1 MRTRRTFHPD
11 RVGRTPARQT
21 PAGRNAAMLS
31 VVADDAAQAELRLDL
46 DELFREGARRMLVVA
61 LEAEV
66 DAYLAAY
73 AALVDEQGHRLV
85 RRNGHAPARTIAAGV
100 GRVEVVRPR
109 VDDRRVDPATGQR
122 QQFQSMILPRW
133 CRRSPKVAAVLPL
146 LYLHGLSSSDFVP
159 ALTELLGSAAGLSAS
174 VITRLATQWQAER
187 EAFQRRDLSEV
198 DYVYCWADGIHF
210 SIRLGEQGRLC
221 CLVIVGVR
229 ADGRKELVAVADG
242 TRESTDD
249 WAELL
254 RDLRRRGMGAP
265 VVMVGDG
272 ALGLW
277 RALRE
282 VFPATR
288 EQRCWVH
295 KVRNVLGALPKSV
308 HAGARKA
315 LNEIILAEDLEHARA
330 AIEAFARDYGVK
342 WPKAVA
348 KVTGDAETL
357 LTFFDYPAEHWVHLR
372 TTNPIESSFSPVRAR
387 TRLTKGPG
395 TRDTGLAMVF
405 KLLQAAQGRWRAVNG
420 PHLVALVRAGA
431 RFQGGKLIGRPK
443 EPPDKEANENVN
455 EVAA

>member
-1 MRTRRTFHPD
+1 
-11 RVGRTPARQT
+11 
-21 PAGRNAAMLS
+21 MLS
-31 VVADDAAQAELRLDL
+31 VVADEQARAEVALDL
-46 DELFREGARRMLVVA
+46 DELLREGARRMLAVA

-66 DAYLAAY
+66 DAYIAACGE
-73 AALVDEQGHRLV
+73 ARDERGHRLV
-85 RRNGHAPARTIAAGV
+85 RRNGHAPARTIATGT
-100 GRVEVVRPR
+100 GQVEVARPR

-122 QQFQSMILPRW
+122 AQFQSMILPRW
-133 CRRSPKVAAVLPL
+133 VRRSPKVAAVLPL

-159 ALTELLGSAAGLSAS
+159 ALEGLLGSAVGLSAS
-174 VITRLATQWQAER
+174 VITRLTTQWQAER
-187 EAFQRRDLSEV
+187 EAFAQRDLKGV
-198 DYVYCWADGIHF
+198 DYVYCFADGVHF

-282 VFPATR
+282 VFPQTR
-288 EQRCWVH
+288 EQKCWVH

-308 HAGARKA
+308 HAGARRA
-315 LNEIILAEDLEHARA
+315 LNEIIMAEDLEHART
-330 AIEAFARDYGVK
+330 AIEAFASDYGTK

-348 KVTGDAETL
+348 KVTDDAEAL

-372 TTNPIESSFSPVRAR
+372 TTNPIESAFSPVRAR
-387 TRLTKGPG
+387 TRVTKGPG
-395 TRDTGLAMVF
+395 TRDVGLAMVF
-405 KLLQAAQGRWRAVNG
+405 KLLQAAEGHWRAVNG

-431 RFQGGKLIGRPK
+431 RFEGGKLIERPDQT
-443 EPPDKEANENVN
+443 PDKEAGEGVDK
-455 EVAA
+455 VAA